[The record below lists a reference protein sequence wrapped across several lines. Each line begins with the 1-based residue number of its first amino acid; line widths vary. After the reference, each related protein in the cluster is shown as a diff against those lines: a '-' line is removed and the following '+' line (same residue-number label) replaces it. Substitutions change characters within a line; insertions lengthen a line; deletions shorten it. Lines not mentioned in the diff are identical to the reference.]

1 MGASDQMQRAPEL
14 LPTMVQR
21 YRGEPMHCDDMRIED
36 AREAPEAIREAH
48 TVVDERIAGVDCTW
62 INPEDRANG
71 LIVSLHGGR
80 YIVGPGAAHWGWFS
94 TLCRETGQAGL
105 LIRYSRAPEATY
117 PTALNEVLGAVRTL
131 DGPWQIIGDSAGGG
145 LALAT
150 AFSLRD
156 AGEPLPTAMVL
167 SSPWLDITMAHP
179 EQAANAH
186 IDPMMGIPALDHYAR
201 AYAGGTDRRHPHLS
215 PLFGDPTGLPPML
228 ITVGTAELFLFETRD
243 WKAKCDAAGTPCNV
257 IEMDGAIHDFAI
269 MLALMP
275 EAREVLPRQ
284 ATFLRSHRV

>member
-1 MGASDQMQRAPEL
+1 MSPSDQMQRAPEL

-71 LIVSLHGGR
+71 LIVSLHGGG

-243 WKAKCDAAGTPCNV
+243 WKAKCDAAGTPCEV
-257 IEMDGAIHDFAI
+257 IEMEGAIHDFAI

>member
-1 MGASDQMQRAPEL
+1 MRRATEL

-21 YRGEPMHCDDMRIED
+21 YRGEPMHCDDMRVED

-48 TVVDERIAGVDCTW
+48 TVVDERIAGVDCSW
-62 INPEDRANG
+62 INPENRAHG
-71 LIVSLHGGR
+71 LIVSLHGGG

-94 TLCRETGQAGL
+94 TLCRETGQGGL

-117 PTALNEVLGAVRTL
+117 PTALNEVRGVVRTL

-167 SSPWLDITMAHP
+167 SSPWLDITMARP

-215 PLFGDPTGLPPML
+215 PLFGDPMGLPPML

-243 WKAKCDAAGTPCNV
+243 WKAKCDAAGTPCEV
-257 IEMDGAIHDFAI
+257 VEMDGAIHDFAI

-275 EAREVLPRQ
+275 EAREVLPMES
-284 ATFLRSHRV
+284 AFLNAHRV

>member
-1 MGASDQMQRAPEL
+1 MQRAPEL

-21 YRGEPMHCDDMRIED
+21 YRGEPMHCDDMRLED
-36 AREAPEAIREAH
+36 AREAPEAIRDAH
-48 TVVDERIAGVDCTW
+48 TVVDERIAGVHCTW
-62 INPEDRANG
+62 INPQHRANG
-71 LIVSLHGGR
+71 LIVSLHGGG

-94 TLCRETGQAGL
+94 TLCRETSQAGL

-117 PTALNEVLGAVRTL
+117 PTALNEVLGVVRTL
-131 DGPWQIIGDSAGGG
+131 VGPWQLIGDSAGGG
-145 LALAT
+145 LGLAT

-156 AGEPLPTAMVL
+156 AGEEMPTAMVL

-186 IDPMMGIPALDHYAR
+186 IDPMMGIPALDHYAQ
-201 AYAGGTDRRHPHLS
+201 AYAGGTDRAHPHLS
-215 PLFGDPTGLPPML
+215 PLNGDPIGLPPML

-243 WKAKCDAAGTPCNV
+243 WKAKCDAVGTPCEV

-275 EAREVLPRQ
+275 EAREVLPAQ
-284 ATFLRSHRV
+284 AAFLTAHRA